1 MTYPRI
7 IGLYSSSPQAG
18 KSTIAK
24 YLEDFDYHLVSFAE
38 PLREMPL
45 PLLLNLGYSRAA
57 AKQLLRYDKH
67 LLIPALGVTARHL
80 LRTLGTE
87 WGRDC
92 VHPDIWLKT
101 WRARADRLLLAG
113 HNIVCDDLRFP
124 NEAGLLAAYPQAA
137 LWRVHR
143 DTAAPPSE
151 HRSDG
156 GLDDYSGFHAQIH
169 NNRTVLDLYERID
182 GLLAAGHVH

>member
-18 KSTIAK
+18 KSTIAQ

-38 PLREMPL
+38 PLREMLL
-45 PLLLNLGYSRAA
+45 PLFLSLGYSRAEA
-57 AKQLLRYDKH
+57 RQRLRHDKH
-67 LLIPALGVTARHL
+67 LLTPELGVTTRHL
-80 LRTLGTE
+80 LRTIGTE

-101 WRARADRLLLAG
+101 WRSRADRLLLEG
-113 HNIVCDDLRFP
+113 HNIVCDDMRFP
-124 NEAGLLAAYPQAA
+124 NEAGLLAAYPQAV
-137 LWRVHR
+137 LCRVNR
-143 DTAAPPSE
+143 DAAGPPSE

-156 GLDDYSGFHAQIH
+156 ALDNYGGFHVDID
-169 NNRTVLDLYERID
+169 NNRTVLDLYEQVDI
-182 GLLAAGHVH
+182 LLAQRHAY